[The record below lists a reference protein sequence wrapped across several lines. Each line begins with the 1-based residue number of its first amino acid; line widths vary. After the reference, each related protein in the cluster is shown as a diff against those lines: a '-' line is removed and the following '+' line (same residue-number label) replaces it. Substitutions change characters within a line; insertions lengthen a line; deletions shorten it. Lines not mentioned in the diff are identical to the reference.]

1 MVEFIITVVKILIVF
16 AVVLTT
22 MAYLTYFE
30 RKILARMQARIGP
43 NRTGPLG
50 LLQPLADGVK
60 LLVKEPFIPAS
71 ADKLVFMI
79 APILSFVPAVVAWA
93 VIPFGPTFPLFGN
106 TVQMDIA
113 NINVAVLYLLAMS
126 SVGVY
131 GIVMAGW
138 SSNNKYAVLGGL
150 RSSAQ
155 IISYEVTLGL
165 ALMGSLMM
173 AGSLNL
179 GDIIHS
185 QQGFYFGF
193 IPRWNIIPQILGFAI
208 FLTSAIAETNRAP
221 FDLPEAESELV
232 AGYHVEYSGF
242 GFAMF
247 FLAEYIN
254 MLTVSAVASVI
265 FLGGWLGPP
274 LPFVPDPIMGIIW
287 FVAKMSIFVF
297 LYVWLRA
304 TLPRFRYDQL
314 MSLCWKVM
322 LPLVLLNI
330 LITGIVKLFV

>member
-1 MVEFIITVVKILIVF
+1 MAEFFITLIKIIVLF
-16 AVVLTT
+16 GGVLTV

-30 RKILARMQARIGP
+30 RKVVARMQSRIGP
-43 NRTGPLG
+43 NRTGPIG
-50 LLQPLADGVK
+50 LMQPLADGLK
-60 LLVKEPFIPAS
+60 LLTKEPFVPRRADKVVFLLAPVLAFIPA
-71 ADKLVFMI
+71 L
-79 APILSFVPAVVAWA
+79 LTWAVV
-93 VIPFGPTFPLFGN
+93 PFGPDF
-106 TVQMDIA
+106 TVLGRKISMVVADV
-113 NINVAVLYLLAMS
+113 NVALIYMLAMS

-131 GIVMAGW
+131 GIIMAGW
-138 SSNNKYAVLGGL
+138 GSNNKYAVMGAL

-155 IISYEVTLGL
+155 VISYEVALGL
-165 ALMGSLMM
+165 SLIGTIMI

-179 GDIIHS
+179 GDIIHA
-185 QQGFYFGF
+185 QQGTYVGF
-193 IPRWNIIPQILGFAI
+193 VPRWNVIPQIVGFTL

-254 MLTVSAVASVI
+254 MLTVSAVASVA
-265 FLGGWLGPP
+265 FLGGWLGPAI
-274 LPFVPDPIMGIIW
+274 PFVPAPINGVVWMLL
-287 FVAKMSIFVF
+287 KMSIFIF
-297 LYVWLRA
+297 FYFWLRS

-322 LPLVLLNI
+322 LPLALLNI
-330 LITGIVKLFV
+330 LVTGIVKLFV